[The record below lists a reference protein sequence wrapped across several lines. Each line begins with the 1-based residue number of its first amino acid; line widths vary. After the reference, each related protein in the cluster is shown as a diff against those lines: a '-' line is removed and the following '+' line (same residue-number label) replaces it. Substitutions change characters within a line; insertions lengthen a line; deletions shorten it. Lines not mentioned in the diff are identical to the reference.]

1 MSVQG
6 LCQICE
12 AAPAEH
18 RCRRCGALVCSTH
31 YDEETGLCTGCLA
44 EVDPARWSRRE

>member
-12 AAPAEH
+12 AAQADYQ
-18 RCRRCGALVCSTH
+18 CQRCGNLVCVTH
-31 YDEETGLCTGCLA
+31 YDEQRGLC
-44 EVDPARWSRRE
+44 VDCTPS

>member
-12 AAPAEH
+12 AAQADH
-18 RCRRCGALVCSTH
+18 QCGNCGALVCTTH
-31 YDEETGLCTGCLA
+31 YDEGRLMCVEC
-44 EVDPARWSRRE
+44 ARGGPTA